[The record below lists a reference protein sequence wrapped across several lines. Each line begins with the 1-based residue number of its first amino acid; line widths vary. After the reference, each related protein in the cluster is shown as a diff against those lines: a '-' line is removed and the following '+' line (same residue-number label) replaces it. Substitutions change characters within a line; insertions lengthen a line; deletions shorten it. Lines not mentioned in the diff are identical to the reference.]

1 MASSLAALIL
11 LSLSLTRACEIF
23 VGMTC
28 TCYESIDLRCTMSK
42 MAPLVLRTPLSR
54 QHFQSMDFK
63 FQSDDHIQLSAD
75 FFAVLNQLL
84 VNNTQR
90 SASASITLRFQNFY
104 SFHAPAATFAR
115 LFQGIQASY
124 ARLTIELHPLKTK
137 SIRFDPN
144 AFDQL
149 HVNELSIYADS
160 LSSSFEAIFNNT
172 NITHLNIE
180 GAIVT
185 HDPLLRATFTGHIQS
200 LKITRMIDTVDSDE
214 FPPFPV
220 QSYTIEAHKM
230 RNLDAWSFRN
240 YSQLT
245 GLNIIQPDVSLTSKV
260 FTGLENLVSLQS
272 ISLDAERIANG
283 ALKHAK
289 HIQTLVLGSYLKI
302 IDSESLDALQALQQL
317 DVRYVQFSTLQ
328 ANTSCLLADYIQRR
342 RLLGLTVYLPQ
353 ENPDCDCILLFL
365 NTIIAHG
372 DQLHKCSAVLS
383 DRCLFSSCSI
393 VSDHFK
399 QKQKETEPSTASPV
413 TVNTPSIGPPLVEL
427 DDQDSQFYP
436 DSKEDEESTTIKV
449 PMDVNVYDDPAEPST
464 TTTTEATTST
474 TTKATEILG
483 PLNLDSFV
491 NEFSTPFMKRVH
503 AEGKLSG
510 SANYLIVSW
519 IPFAIIAS
527 CLFLSL
533 IVAMI
538 SYAVYHK
545 RRTVSFKL
553 VPQTA
558 SII

>member
-1 MASSLAALIL
+1 
-11 LSLSLTRACEIF
+11 
-23 VGMTC
+23 MTC
-28 TCYESIDLRCTMSK
+28 TCYESTDLRCTMSK
-42 MAPLVLRTPLSR
+42 MAPLVLRTPQIR
-54 QHFQSMDFK
+54 QQFQSLDFK
-63 FQSDDHIQLSAD
+63 FQSDEHIQLAAD
-75 FFAVLNQLL
+75 YFLVLNQLL
-84 VNNTQR
+84 ANNTQR
-90 SASASITLRFQNFY
+90 SASSSITLRFQNFY

-240 YSQLT
+240 YTQLT

-353 ENPDCDCILLFL
+353 ENADCDCILLFL
-365 NTIIAHG
+365 NTIIEHG
-372 DQLHKCSAVLS
+372 DQLQKCSAVLN

-393 VSDHFK
+393 VSDYFKRK
-399 QKQKETEPSTASPV
+399 QKDAEPITASTV
-413 TVNTPSIGPPLVEL
+413 TVTTPSIGPPLV
-427 DDQDSQFYP
+427 DFNDQDSQFYP
-436 DSKEDEESTTIKV
+436 DSKEDEESTTMKI
-449 PMDVNVYDDPAEPST
+449 PMDVPMYDDPEEPSSTIIILT
-464 TTTTEATTST
+464 TTSSTTEATTT
-474 TTKATEILG
+474 ATEVLG
-483 PLNLDSFV
+483 PLNLDPFV
-491 NEFSTPFMKRVH
+491 IDFSTPFMKRVH
-503 AEGKLSG
+503 AEGKISG

-538 SYAVYHK
+538 SYAIYHK